1 MPGSSYSIDGNTD
14 EKLWYRAELELE
26 DAVYERAAE
35 TLGGEGLEQALLA
48 TGICAACWLLMDEP
62 RTSLQVSAAA
72 PGAVTGQQ
80 LEFWNQ
86 TLRGTL
92 AEFQYLNRLPY
103 HPVVL
108 LAEVHQMSDS
118 VAIRQTRAA
127 RSDRLS
133 SFSAGTQLS
142 EPELPEPEPEPE
154 LGSTQPPSRPC
165 DGVLVPLGGGKDC
178 LTLLELL
185 RDANVDMSS
194 EVVLFH
200 LADRPTEWSNNWR
213 LAGLHRASGVKRCVR
228 ALFTPPQQERAAR
241 LKMPL
246 NRPKKS
252 QRPVGMVDGTP
263 PWAALVCFVG
273 VLVAAGSNCGY
284 VAVGNERSANEGSG
298 VAWVGEE
305 VNHQYDKAFPWER
318 AAHEYIERNI
328 SAAVYYFSGLMHWW
342 EVQIARKFCSG
353 TVAARYLHLFLSCNQ
368 PVGETRWCSKC
379 PKCCF
384 VQLLLAGNLE
394 PSQVCAVFGDDLLE
408 KQELLPIY
416 RVLLGL
422 PDPDDPSR
430 VAIKPLGV
438 FYNVNDIANSTRT
451 SCTELHQ
458 SDLAC
463 FVLQSVWARH
473 KRRDRACS
481 TRSIGMRMS
490 LMLTAQLEQMLNDSV
505 YREIFSG
512 CWPNCG
518 KQVSRASR
526 RPRFGKRC

>member
-1 MPGSSYSIDGNTD
+1 MNGGRYSIDGDSD
-14 EKLWYRAELELE
+14 EKLWHRADLELE

-35 TLGGEGLEQALLA
+35 ALGGEGLQQALLA
-48 TGICAACWLLMDEP
+48 IGICAACWLLMDEP

-108 LAEVHQMSDS
+108 LAEAHPL
-118 VAIRQTRAA
+118 ATPPA
-127 RSDRLS
+127 R
-133 SFSAGTQLS
+133 FSAGTRLS
-142 EPELPEPEPEPE
+142 KQEPEAEPEAEPA
-154 LGSTQPPSRPC
+154 STQSPSGPC
-165 DGVLVPLGGGKDC
+165 DGVLVPLGGGKDS

-185 RDANVDMSS
+185 RDAKVKMES

-200 LADRPTEWSNNWR
+200 LADRSAEWSNNWR
-213 LAGLHRASGVKRCVR
+213 LAGLHRASCVKRCVR
-228 ALFTPPQQERAAR
+228 AVFTPPQQERAAR
-241 LKMPL
+241 LKVPL

-252 QRPVGMVDGTP
+252 QRPAGMVVGTP
-263 PWAALVCFVG
+263 PWAAMVCFVG

-298 VAWVGEE
+298 VEWVGEE
-305 VNHQYDKAFPWER
+305 VNHQYDKAFPWEQ
-318 AAHEYIERNI
+318 AAHDYIKRNI

-353 TVAARYLHLFLSCNQ
+353 AVAARYLHLFLSCNQ

-379 PKCCF
+379 SKCCF

-408 KQELLPIY
+408 KEELLPIY

-430 VAIKPLGV
+430 MAIKPLGV
-438 FYNVNDIANSTRT
+438 YSADPNKLRMA
-451 SCTELHQ
+451 
-458 SDLAC
+458 
-463 FVLQSVWARH
+463 H
-473 KRRDRACS
+473 K
-481 TRSIGMRMS
+481 
-490 LMLTAQLEQMLNDSV
+490 
-505 YREIFSG
+505 
-512 CWPNCG
+512 
-518 KQVSRASR
+518 
-526 RPRFGKRC
+526 